1 MAYHGK
7 HEALTEE
14 HRKAKKIVAELEAL
28 LGAFAAPSPEPQLV
42 RLDPANNKETKNA
55 D

>member
-1 MAYHGK
+1 MAYRGK
-7 HEALTEE
+7 QEALTEE

-28 LGAFAAPSPEPQLV
+28 LGAFVAPPEPPLA
-42 RLDPANNKETKNA
+42 RLEPVHKIKEETNA